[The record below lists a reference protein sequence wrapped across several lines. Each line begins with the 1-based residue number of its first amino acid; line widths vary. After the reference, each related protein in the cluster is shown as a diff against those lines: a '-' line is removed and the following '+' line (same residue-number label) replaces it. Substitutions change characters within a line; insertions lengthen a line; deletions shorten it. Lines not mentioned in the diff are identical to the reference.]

1 MYYKSKS
8 GRLIIGNGR
17 MLDRKE
23 LEITKAKYESH
34 IDDAFYEEIEEG
46 EFLMLAQEVMDKISK
61 KLGL

>member
-8 GRLIIGNGR
+8 GRLIVGNGYMIDR
-17 MLDRKE
+17 EKLD
-23 LEITKAKYESH
+23 INPSTYENH
-34 IDDAFYEEIEEG
+34 IDDAFFEEIEKG